1 MVRLFALLLLAATL
15 LQAPQTAQKL
25 PLSDVKLPTGFSI
38 ALYATGVTNARQMAL
53 GAKGTL
59 FVGSRTAGR
68 VYAVVDRNGDH
79 KADQVYT
86 IATGLEQP
94 SGIAFRD
101 GALYVAETS
110 RVTRYDGIESK
121 LEAPPA

>member
-1 MVRLFALLLLAATL
+1 MPVMSLLVAMFLVF
-15 LQAPQTAQKL
+15 QTAQPAPKPLALDTIKL
-25 PLSDVKLPTGFSI
+25 PPGFAI
-38 ALYATGVTNARQMAL
+38 ATYAEGVTNARQMAL

-68 VYAVVDRNGDH
+68 VFAVVDRNGDH

-110 RVTRYDGIESK
+110 RVTRYD
-121 LEAPPA
+121 